1 MENQISQIIVNFA
14 SFEGMFYA
22 MLVKQQKILMELNY
36 TPSDETN
43 KKSLNELIKK
53 FDFWA
58 DSFHKMFPGKYQLPL
73 FSKISLESE
82 KNSGTEAKTE
92 NRWVGTIKSGE
103 GSLIRMCYTLKQ
115 FFSSTA
121 ATLLELR
128 QLIKMSDGVAQEIL
142 KSKHDKIAST
152 YNEGMAIL
160 LDISSGEFP
169 PNEFKLFINSEEKSD
184 AEETG
189 DDILTF
195 G

>member
-1 MENQISQIIVNFA
+1 MKNKISQITEDFD
-14 SFEGMFYA
+14 SFESMFYA
-22 MLVKQQKILMELNY
+22 MLVKQQNRLINLSYNHFDSANE
-36 TPSDETN
+36 
-43 KKSLNELIKK
+43 KSLNDLRKK

-73 FSKISLESE
+73 FSKTFLESE

-92 NRWVGTIKSGE
+92 NKWVGTIESEE